1 MNSVLLQT
9 DSPHWGMG
17 VFRRVSEA
25 LHTMNAFAPRR
36 STETQISGAITLGWR
51 IAVLYS
57 LRPDELPSSPPDNML
72 PMRRSL
78 PAAERLALELRAAAG
93 DADRLGIG
101 LEERELAELLQL
113 AVSSPES
120 GEAEAEFHDRIR
132 AWHIHLQTMLWADHE
147 ATGKAYE
154 LGSFLSDTSN
164 RVVRGLRGLDDQHGH
179 VTRELRSVFEQR
191 RVERIKRLLDDL
203 QAKIDPAAVRIV
215 KEHLDAW
222 QAAVGDRTPRSTTR
236 AGLEPLDRQVVIWFQ
251 LVTGDKEPEAF
262 IGHDDRAQVRGTMIS
277 RMVSSYR
284 HSWPGVVVLVALVA
298 AAIVIWPYLGFDE
311 GETKRLLAFAA
322 PVATALGVKVT
333 SIGLTVRKSLDARAE
348 LLWNTA
354 LVEVISA
361 KTLRVEDVLL
371 PAITSRRQIM
381 LPVPRGRSRAE
392 WPVRR
397 MRASRRLRV

>member
-1 MNSVLLQT
+1 VAAQRTYFSGGPAHLP
-9 DSPHWGMG
+9 S
-17 VFRRVSEA
+17 
-25 LHTMNAFAPRR
+25 MNAFATRR

-57 LRPDELPSSPPDNML
+57 LRAGELPSSPPDNML

-101 LEERELAELLQL
+101 LADAELAELLDL
-113 AVSSPES
+113 AVRSPES
-120 GEAEAEFHDRIR
+120 DDAEAEFHDRIR
-132 AWHIHLQTMLWADHE
+132 TWHIHLQTMLWADHE

-164 RVVRGLRGLDDQHGH
+164 RVVRGLRGLDDPRGH
-179 VTRELRSVFEQR
+179 VTRELRAVFER
-191 RVERIKRLLDDL
+191 ERVERIKRLLDDL
-203 QAKIDPAAVRIV
+203 EAKIDPAAVRIV

-222 QAAVGDRTPRSTTR
+222 HAAVGDRTPRATTR
-236 AGLEPLDRQVVIWFQ
+236 AGLEPLDSQVVIWFQ

-262 IGHDDRAQVRGTMIS
+262 IGHDDRTQVRGTMIA
-277 RMVSSYR
+277 RMASSYR
-284 HSWPGVVVLVALVA
+284 RSWPGIVALAAIVAAAVLLVPWDELDKGETTRLVAL
-298 AAIVIWPYLGFDE
+298 LS
-311 GETKRLLAFAA
+311 
-322 PVATALGVKVT
+322 PVAGALGLRIT

-361 KTLRVEDVLL
+361 KTLRVDEVLK
-371 PAITSRRQIM
+371 PALARRRHIM
-381 LPVPRGRSRAE
+381 LSVPRPRSHDDGT
-392 WPVRR
+392 VRR
-397 MRASRRLRV
+397 MRAAPRLRV

>member
-1 MNSVLLQT
+1 
-9 DSPHWGMG
+9 
-17 VFRRVSEA
+17 
-25 LHTMNAFAPRR
+25 MNAFAPRR

-57 LRPDELPSSPPDNML
+57 LRADELPSSPPDNML

-101 LEERELAELLQL
+101 LEQNAFDELLQL
-113 AVSSPES
+113 AVSAPES
-120 GEAEAEFHDRIR
+120 DEAEAAFLDRIR

-164 RVVRGLRGLDDQHGH
+164 RVVRGLRGLEDQRGH

-222 QAAVGDRTPRSTTR
+222 QAAVRDRTPRATTR
-236 AGLEPLDRQVVIWFQ
+236 AGLEPLDSQVIIWFQ

-262 IGHDDRAQVRGTMIS
+262 IGHDDRTQVRGTMIS
-277 RMVSSYR
+277 RMAGSYR
-284 HSWPGVVVLVALVA
+284 RNLPGIVAL
-298 AAIVIWPYLGFDE
+298 AAIVAGAVLLVPELGLDD
-311 GETKRLLAFAA
+311 GDTKRLAAFVTPLAG
-322 PVATALGVKVT
+322 ALGLKLT

-361 KTLRVEDVLL
+361 RTLRIDDVLKPVVERHHHL
-371 PAITSRRQIM
+371 TLQI
-381 LPVPRGRSRAE
+381 PRSRPHGEA
-392 WPVRR
+392 PVRR
-397 MRASRRLRV
+397 MRAPHRLRV

>member
-1 MNSVLLQT
+1 
-9 DSPHWGMG
+9 
-17 VFRRVSEA
+17 
-25 LHTMNAFAPRR
+25 MNAFAPRR

-57 LRPDELPSSPPDNML
+57 LRADELPSSPPDNML

-93 DADRLGIG
+93 DAARLGIG
-101 LEERELAELLQL
+101 LADDELAELLEL
-113 AVSSPES
+113 AVRSPTS
-120 GEAEAEFHDRIR
+120 DDAETEFRDRIR
-132 AWHIHLQTMLWADHE
+132 MWHIHLQTMLWADHE
-147 ATGKAYE
+147 AIGKAYE

-164 RVVRGLRGLDDQHGH
+164 RVVRGLRGVDDRRGH
-179 VTRELRSVFEQR
+179 VTRELRCVFEHH

-222 QAAVGDRTPRSTTR
+222 QAAVRDRTPRATTR
-236 AGLEPLDRQVVIWFQ
+236 AGLEPLDSQVVIWFQ

-262 IGHDDRAQVRGTMIS
+262 IGHDERTRVRETMIARHVRS
-277 RMVSSYR
+277 YKDSLRRMGAAVIAMAAIAAGIY
-284 HSWPGVVVLVALVA
+284 ALVS
-298 AAIVIWPYLGFDE
+298 
-311 GETKRLLAFAA
+311 TKGLDGIGGPILASLS
-322 PVATALGVKVT
+322 PVAGALGLKLT

-361 KTLRVEDVLL
+361 KTLRVDEVLK
-371 PAITSRRQIM
+371 
-381 LPVPRGRSRAE
+381 PVPARRRHLTLAVVRPRQHGDATG
-392 WPVRR
+392 RR
-397 MRASRRLRV
+397 MRSAQRLRV

>member
-1 MNSVLLQT
+1 
-9 DSPHWGMG
+9 
-17 VFRRVSEA
+17 
-25 LHTMNAFAPRR
+25 MNAFAPRR

-57 LRPDELPSSPPDNML
+57 LRAGELPSSPPDNML

-101 LEERELAELLQL
+101 LQQAELDELLQL
-113 AVSSPES
+113 AVRSPQSDEN
-120 GEAEAEFHDRIR
+120 EAEFHARIR

-164 RVVRGLRGLDDQHGH
+164 RVVRGLRGIDDPRGH
-179 VTRELRSVFEQR
+179 VTRELRCVFEPQ

-222 QAAVGDRTPRSTTR
+222 QAAVGDRTPRTTTR
-236 AGLEPLDRQVVIWFQ
+236 AGLEPLDSQVVTWFQ

-262 IGHDDRAQVRGTMIS
+262 IGHDDRTQVRGTMIS
-277 RMVSSYR
+277 RMAGSYR
-284 HSWPGVVVLVALVA
+284 RGWPGVVAFVAIA
-298 AAIVIWPYLGFDE
+298 AAAVLFVPTLLDGKDAPRVIAFLTPLAGAVGF
-311 GETKRLLAFAA
+311 
-322 PVATALGVKVT
+322 KVT

-361 KTLRVEDVLL
+361 KTLRVDDVLEPVLARRRHLTL
-371 PAITSRRQIM
+371 PAA
-381 LPVPRGRSRAE
+381 RSHGDASARH
-392 WPVRR
+392 
-397 MRASRRLRV
+397 MRAPHRLRV

>member
-1 MNSVLLQT
+1 
-9 DSPHWGMG
+9 
-17 VFRRVSEA
+17 
-25 LHTMNAFAPRR
+25 MNAFAPRR

-57 LRPDELPSSPPDNML
+57 LRADELPSSPPDNML

-101 LEERELAELLQL
+101 LQGSELDELLQL
-113 AVSSPES
+113 AVGAPQSDA
-120 GEAEAEFHDRIR
+120 AEAAFLDRIR

-164 RVVRGLRGLDDQHGH
+164 RVVRGLRGLEDQRGH

-222 QAAVGDRTPRSTTR
+222 QAAVRDRTPRATTR
-236 AGLEPLDRQVVIWFQ
+236 AGLEPLDSQVITWFQ

-262 IGHDDRAQVRGTMIS
+262 IGHDDRTQVRGTMIS
-277 RMVSSYR
+277 RMAGSYR
-284 HSWPGVVVLVALVA
+284 RNVPGIVALVALVA
-298 AAIVIWPYLGFDE
+298 AAVLIVPELGLGE
-311 GETKRLLAFAA
+311 GDTKRLAAFLT
-322 PVATALGVKVT
+322 PIATALGLKIT

-361 KTLRVEDVLL
+361 KTLRIDDVLKPVVVRPRHL
-371 PAITSRRQIM
+371 KLQIPRPRPRQHDD
-381 LPVPRGRSRAE
+381 A
-392 WPVRR
+392 PVRR
-397 MRASRRLRV
+397 MRAPHRLRV

>member
-1 MNSVLLQT
+1 
-9 DSPHWGMG
+9 
-17 VFRRVSEA
+17 
-25 LHTMNAFAPRR
+25 MNAFAPRR

-57 LRPDELPSSPPDNML
+57 LRADELPSSPPDNML

-101 LEERELAELLQL
+101 LEESELDELLQL

-120 GEAEAEFHDRIR
+120 GEAEAEFLRRIR

-164 RVVRGLRGLDDQHGH
+164 RVVRGLRGIEDQRGH

-222 QAAVGDRTPRSTTR
+222 QAAVRDRTPRATTR
-236 AGLEPLDRQVVIWFQ
+236 AGLEPLDSQVVIWFQ

-262 IGHDDRAQVRGTMIS
+262 IGHDERTQVRGTMIS

-284 HSWPGVVVLVALVA
+284 RSWPGIVALTAIA
-298 AAIVIWPYLGFDE
+298 AAAVLFGPKLLE
-311 GETKRLLAFAA
+311 GEDAPQVIALLTPLAG
-322 PVATALGVKVT
+322 ALGLRVT

-361 KTLRVEDVLL
+361 KTLRVDEVLK
-371 PAITSRRQIM
+371 PVVVRPRHFT
-381 LPVPRGRSRAE
+381 LPVSRPRPRHGSHGEA
-392 WPVRR
+392 PVRR
-397 MRASRRLRV
+397 VRAPQRVRV